1 MCKCWQIAALL
12 FGLASCSATAAAV
25 EKISLYSDYSTA
37 PFAVEGIRPERSY
50 TVRLASWLSRQSQG
64 RYLFEA
70 RQIPRLRLNRIV
82 ARADWQ
88 GVVAW
93 ANPTWFDDP
102 ERQRFLWSA
111 ALMGDHDVLLSR
123 QADDLHFTLQGPPK
137 PLRLGAIHGY
147 LYADLEPFIRRG
159 MLLREDVHNDLSNV
173 RKLQRGRV
181 DVVVLQASALPSLRA
196 QIADF
201 DQWAAVSQEQLPS
214 FQRFLFTSTANTQ
227 LMAFLQQ
234 EVAEIAQSPEWAELR
249 DGLSP

>member
-12 FGLASCSATAAAV
+12 FGLACCSATAAAV
-25 EKISLYSDYSTA
+25 EKVSLYSDYTTA
-37 PFAVEGIRPERSY
+37 PFAVEGVAPESSY
-50 TVRLASWLSRQSQG
+50 TIKLAKWLSDQSQG

-93 ANPTWFDDP
+93 ANPVWFDDP

-201 DQWAAVSQEQLPS
+201 DQWAAVSQVQLPN
-214 FQRFLFTSTANTQ
+214 FQRFLFTSTSNTQ

-234 EVAEIAQSPEWAELR
+234 ELIHMALAPEWVELH
-249 DGLSP
+249 DSLSP